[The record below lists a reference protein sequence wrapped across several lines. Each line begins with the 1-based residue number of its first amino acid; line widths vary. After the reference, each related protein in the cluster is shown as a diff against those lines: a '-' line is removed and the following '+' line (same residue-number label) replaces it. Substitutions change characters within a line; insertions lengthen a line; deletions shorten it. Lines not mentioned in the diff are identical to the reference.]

1 MLPLSD
7 EQLAQAL
14 LGALALVCALI
25 LEAGD
30 RLRDDAGGGDRRL
43 EDDRA
48 LEVVR
53 VSSDVVVLEEPVDEG
68 RRE

>member
-1 MLPLSD
+1 MSD
-7 EQLAQAL
+7 EQLTQAL

-30 RLRDDAGGGDRRL
+30 RLRDDVDDDRLL
-43 EDDRA
+43 EDDCA

-53 VSSDVVVLEEPVDEG
+53 VSPDVVVLEEPVDED
-68 RRE
+68 RRA